1 MYSRHLDTAI
11 ETALTDT
18 PAVFVNGARQT
29 GKSTMVR
36 NFGGE
41 YLTFDDS
48 TVLGAARSDLDA
60 FVRGLPSRAV
70 IDEVQRIPDLARVLK
85 ASIDRDRKPGRFILT
100 GSANVMLL
108 PRMSDSLAGRME
120 VLTLW
125 PLSVGEIESRRE
137 TFLDR
142 LFQRSVNF
150 PLPSK
155 RSGWL
160 NRALT
165 GGFPEAVSRRTA
177 ERRQAWFRSYLTTIL
192 ERDVRDLANI
202 EGLTAMPRLLTLLA
216 SRLGGLL
223 NFASLSTDMAMPQT
237 TLKRYLTL
245 LETVFLIRLLPPWHT
260 NLGLRLIKSPKLYL
274 LDSGLAAHLS
284 GATPEQIRTQPRW
297 SGPLFENFI
306 VMELTKQASWSKRP
320 PGLFHYRSLAGQEV
334 DILVESPAG
343 QVVGIEVKAAASVG
357 AQDFRGLKSLAEA
370 IGKKF
375 HRGIVLYAGDE
386 AVAFGDRLWAVP
398 WDVITG

>member
-48 TVLGAARSDLDA
+48 TVLGAAQADLDA
-60 FVRGLPSRAV
+60 FVRGLPRRAV

-85 ASIDRDRKPGRFILT
+85 ASIDRDRKPGRFILA
-100 GSANVMLL
+100 GSHRVPAPSWIRVF
-108 PRMSDSLAGRME
+108 
-120 VLTLW
+120 TLW
-125 PLSVGEIESRRE
+125 PFSIGEMNFRRE

-142 LFQRSVNF
+142 IFARSFETPRRNADLWTAVT
-150 PLPSK
+150 
-155 RSGWL
+155 
-160 NRALT
+160 A
-165 GGFPEAVSRRTA
+165 GGFPEAVARRSA
-177 ERRQAWFRSYLTTIL
+177 HRRRAWFDNYTALISASLQSTKR
-192 ERDVRDLANI
+192 I

-223 NFASLSTDMAMPQT
+223 NFASLSADMAMPQT

-386 AVAFGDRLWAVP
+386 TVAFGDRLWAMP
-398 WDVITG
+398 WDAITG